1 MVKNNVEELGGSVTV
16 DSQIGRGTEFHLKI
30 ALTRTLVTKESLFI
44 EDQGKFFTVPSA
56 EVERVVELNRDQLRD
71 HDGHLIAVI
80 QDAVYYFR
88 TLNDCFDSTY
98 GHNKNANVDKC
109 PEKIC
114 GLLLRNQRVGLLV
127 EKVLGFNKIVVK
139 NFEHEYFEN
148 IPALEGFTIRGDG
161 QVVTVIN
168 LEEILS
174 GI

>member
-88 TLNDCFDSTY
+88 TLNDCFDSTS
-98 GHNKNANVDKC
+98 AAPC
-109 PEKIC
+109 ASCRARAPRRPIQC
-114 GLLLRNQRVGLLV
+114 
-127 EKVLGFNKIVVK
+127 
-139 NFEHEYFEN
+139 
-148 IPALEGFTIRGDG
+148 
-161 QVVTVIN
+161 
-168 LEEILS
+168 LS
-174 GI
+174 GWWR